1 MNQEEQCE
9 SIFPDRKT
17 IAMSYTTSIE
27 MATIQQWISAKLEPH
42 AVEKELFAKGFDTES
57 IAAHLKEYKRILNSK
72 RQTNGFICLA
82 VGAFMGFI
90 SCVLTLANPV
100 PELYNVILYGL
111 TSLAILIIFAGL
123 YFLFE

>member
-1 MNQEEQCE
+1 MRKHFQ
-9 SIFPDRKT
+9 DRKT
-17 IAMSYTTSIE
+17 IAMSNTTSIE
-27 MATIQQWISAKLEPH
+27 MATIQQWINAKLKPH

-57 IAAHLKEYKRILNSK
+57 IAAHLKEYKRIINSK

-90 SCVLTLANPV
+90 SCVLTLINPV
-100 PELYNVILYGL
+100 PEFYNIILYGL
-111 TSLAILIIFAGL
+111 TSLAILIVFAGL